1 MNKYGLQ
8 DRYANEAEAQ
18 IDFVNPFVI
27 FNVM

>member
-1 MNKYGLQ
+1 MDKYGLQ
-8 DRYANEAEAQ
+8 ARYANESEAQ